1 YQTQL
6 SWFEGKGAAGS
17 QMEAMLNNIAQ
28 TGVSTID
35 KIDLVLE
42 LYVEYLDSKDLGSM
56 EQTQFQSVV
65 NQLNNTLVNQLA
77 SASSDVTQ
85 KAVEAL
91 LVQLGLIAAEA
102 NEAFSLQTSSEVRG
116 VERRLQSRKERFEQA
131 VSELDNL
138 DSYLLRRSKQSLSLL
153 TSHAFSAQGSV

>member
-1 YQTQL
+1 
-6 SWFEGKGAAGS
+6 
-17 QMEAMLNNIAQ
+17 
-28 TGVSTID
+28 
-35 KIDLVLE
+35 
-42 LYVEYLDSKDLGSM
+42 
-56 EQTQFQSVV
+56 
-65 NQLNNTLVNQLA
+65 A
-77 SASSDVTQ
+77 SASSDATQ

-138 DSYLLRRSKQSLSLL
+138 DSSLLRRSKQSLSLL
-153 TSHAFSAQGSV
+153 TSHAFSAQGSVS